1 MGSEIQ
7 MAKITG
13 AQMIMKCL
21 KEEGVEVIFGY
32 PGGKVIPLYDSL
44 FDSDIRHILVR
55 HEQGAAHAA
64 DGYARVTGKTGV
76 CIATSGPGG
85 TNLVTGIANA
95 YMDSIPMVAI
105 TGQVSRDQIGTDAF
119 QEADITGIAAP
130 VTKHDYLVKDVK
142 ELPREI
148 KEAFKIAS
156 TGRPG
161 PVLID
166 IPVDVTSDLI
176 DEDFKAEI
184 NLPGYKPTIKGNLK
198 QVKQAARKIAESKKP
213 VIFAGGGVISSGASD
228 ILRKFIKV
236 SKIPVITSL
245 LGMGSFPETDQ
256 LSLSMAGMH
265 GTKYANLAFTE
276 ADLIIA
282 VGVRFDDRVTGK
294 LSEFA
299 PNAGVIHID
308 IDPAEIGKN
317 IKVLIPIVG
326 DAKIVLTDLKN
337 EYENYIEKKGIQDR
351 KEWLSR
357 IKHLKKAY
365 PLRYDRNSS
374 KVKPAYV
381 VEKIYELTGGD
392 AIICTEVGQNQ
403 MWAAQFYKFTQPR
416 TLVSSGGL
424 GTMGFGLPAAIGA
437 KIGRPDKTVIDIAGD
452 GSIQMVSQE
461 LSTAVTNKINIKI
474 MLLNNGYLGLVREW
488 QEFFFKKRYS
498 QTCIY
503 NCVDFVKLAEAYGGV
518 GIRVKKKEE
527 VEGAIKKALK
537 TNNLVLVDFW
547 VGREENVY
555 PMVAP
560 GSPIKEMIE
569 SEMLEGAY
577 NKKGGS
583 LSKILVFPV
592 YRHVPFR

>member
-1 MGSEIQ
+1 

-13 AQMIMKCL
+13 AQMIIKCL

-32 PGGKVIPLYDSL
+32 PGGKVIPLYDAL

-76 CIATSGPGG
+76 CIATSGPGA

-95 YMDSIPMVAI
+95 HMDSIPIVAI
-105 TGQVSRDQIGTDAF
+105 TGQVGTAQIGTDAF

-130 VTKHDYLVKDVK
+130 VTKHNYLVKDVK
-142 ELPREI
+142 ELPRVI
-148 KEAFKIAS
+148 KEAFRIAS

-166 IPVDVTSDLI
+166 IPVDITTDLI
-176 DEDFKAEI
+176 DENFKLDI
-184 NLPGYKPTIKGNLK
+184 SLPGYKPTLKGNLK
-198 QVKQAARKIAESKKP
+198 QVRMAAKKIAESRKP

-228 ILRKFIKV
+228 ILRKFVKIA
-236 SKIPVITSL
+236 KIPVITSL
-245 LGMGSFPETDQ
+245 LGMGSFPENNE

-299 PNAGVIHID
+299 PEADIIHID

-317 IKVLIPIVG
+317 VKVLIPVVG
-326 DAKIVLTDLKN
+326 DAKIVLTDLEN
-337 EYENYIEKKGIQDR
+337 EYRKYIEKKGIPDR

-357 IKHLKKAY
+357 IKKLKEDY
-365 PLRYDRNSS
+365 PLKYDRSS
-374 KVKPAYV
+374 NKVKPAYV
-381 VEKIYELTGGD
+381 VEKIYELTKGD
-392 AIICTEVGQNQ
+392 AVICTEVGQNQ
-403 MWAAQFYKFTQPR
+403 MWAAQFYKFTKPR

-474 MLLNNGYLGLVREW
+474 MLLNNGYLGMVRQW

-503 NCVDFVKLAEAYGGV
+503 NCVDFVKLVEAYGGV
-518 GIRVKKKEE
+518 GFRVKKKEE
-527 VEGAIKKALK
+527 VEGAIKKALEI
-537 TNNLVLVDFW
+537 NNLVLVDFW
-547 VGREENVY
+547 IDREENVY

-560 GSPIKEMIE
+560 GSPISEMLE
-569 SEMLEGAY
+569 SEMLEG
-577 NKKGGS
+577 
-583 LSKILVFPV
+583 V
-592 YRHVPFR
+592 

>member
-1 MGSEIQ
+1 MG
-7 MAKITG
+7 KITG
-13 AQMIMKCL
+13 AQMIVKCL

-32 PGGKVIPLYDSL
+32 PGGKVLPLYDAL

-55 HEQGAAHAA
+55 HEQCAAHAA

-76 CIATSGPGG
+76 CIATSGPGA

-95 YMDSIPMVAI
+95 HMDSIPIVAI
-105 TGQVSRDQIGTDAF
+105 TGQSSTAQIGTDSF
-119 QEADITGIAAP
+119 QEADITGITAP
-130 VTKHDYLVKDVK
+130 ITKHNYLIKDI
-142 ELPREI
+142 EDLPRVI
-148 KEAFKIAS
+148 KEAFRIAS

-166 IPVDVTSDLI
+166 IPVDITTDLI
-176 DEDFKAEI
+176 DENFKVNI
-184 NLPGYKPTIKGNLK
+184 NLPGYKPTLKGNLK
-198 QVKQAARKIAESKKP
+198 QIKLAAKKIAESRKP

-228 ILRKFIKV
+228 ILRKFVKV
-236 SKIPVITSL
+236 TKIPVITSL
-245 LGMGSFPETDQ
+245 LGMGSFPEVDP
-256 LSLSMAGMH
+256 LSLKMAGMH
-265 GTKYANLAFTE
+265 GTKYANIAFTE

-299 PNAGVIHID
+299 PEAEIIHID

-317 IKVLIPIVG
+317 VKVLVPIVG
-326 DAKIVLTDLKN
+326 DARIVLTDLKS
-337 EYENYIEKKGIQDR
+337 EYEEYIEKKGIPNR
-351 KEWLSR
+351 EEWLSR
-357 IKHLKKAY
+357 IKKIKKDY
-365 PLRYDRNSS
+365 PLRYDRNSI

-381 VEKIYELTGGD
+381 VEKIYELTKGD

-403 MWAAQFYKFTQPR
+403 MWAVQYYKFTEPR

-461 LSTAVTNKINIKI
+461 LSTAAINKIAVKI
-474 MLLNNGYLGLVREW
+474 MLLNNGYLGMVRQW
-488 QEFFFKKRYS
+488 QEFFWNRRYS

-503 NCVDFVKLAEAYGGV
+503 NCVDFVKLVEAYGGV
-518 GIRVKKKEE
+518 GFRVKKKEE
-527 VEGAIKKALK
+527 VESTIKKALEI
-537 TNNLVLVDFW
+537 NNLVLVDFW
-547 VGREENVY
+547 IDREENVY

-560 GSPIKEMIE
+560 GSSI
-569 SEMLEGAY
+569 SEMLE
-577 NKKGGS
+577 S
-583 LSKILVFPV
+583 V
-592 YRHVPFR
+592 

>member
-1 MGSEIQ
+1 MG
-7 MAKITG
+7 KITG
-13 AQMIMKCL
+13 AQMIIKCL

-32 PGGKVIPLYDSL
+32 PGGKVIPLYDAL

-55 HEQGAAHAA
+55 HEQCAAHAA

-76 CIATSGPGG
+76 CIATSGPGA

-95 YMDSIPMVAI
+95 HMDSIPIVAI
-105 TGQVSRDQIGTDAF
+105 TGQSSTAQIGTDSF
-119 QEADITGIAAP
+119 QEADITGITAP
-130 VTKHDYLVKDVK
+130 ITKHNYLIKDI
-142 ELPREI
+142 EDLPRVI
-148 KEAFKIAS
+148 KEAFRIAS

-166 IPVDVTSDLI
+166 IPVDITTDLI
-176 DEDFKAEI
+176 DENFKVNI
-184 NLPGYKPTIKGNLK
+184 NLPGYKPTLKGNLK
-198 QVKQAARKIAESKKP
+198 QIKLAAKKIAESRKP

-228 ILRKFIKV
+228 ILRKFVKV
-236 SKIPVITSL
+236 TKIPVITSL
-245 LGMGSFPETDQ
+245 LGMGSFPEVDP
-256 LSLSMAGMH
+256 LSLKMAGMH
-265 GTKYANLAFTE
+265 GTKYANIAFTE

-299 PNAGVIHID
+299 PEAEIIHID

-317 IKVLIPIVG
+317 VKVLVPIVG
-326 DAKIVLTDLKN
+326 DARIVLTDLKS
-337 EYENYIEKKGIQDR
+337 EYEEYIEKKGIPNR
-351 KEWLSR
+351 EEWLSR
-357 IKHLKKAY
+357 IKKIKKDY
-365 PLRYDRNSS
+365 PLRYDRNSI

-381 VEKIYELTGGD
+381 VEKIYELTKGD

-403 MWAAQFYKFTQPR
+403 MWAVQYYKFTEPR

-461 LSTAVTNKINIKI
+461 LSTAAINKIAVKI
-474 MLLNNGYLGLVREW
+474 MLLNNGYLGMVRQW
-488 QEFFFKKRYS
+488 QEFFWNRRYS

-503 NCVDFVKLAEAYGGV
+503 NCVDFVKLVEAYGGV
-518 GIRVKKKEE
+518 GFRVKKKEE
-527 VEGAIKKALK
+527 VESTIKKALEI
-537 TNNLVLVDFW
+537 NNLVLVDFW
-547 VGREENVY
+547 IDREENVY

-560 GSPIKEMIE
+560 GSSI
-569 SEMLEGAY
+569 SEMLE
-577 NKKGGS
+577 S
-583 LSKILVFPV
+583 V
-592 YRHVPFR
+592 

>member
-1 MGSEIQ
+1 

-13 AQMIMKCL
+13 AQMIIKCL

-32 PGGKVIPLYDSL
+32 PGGKVIPLYDAL

-76 CIATSGPGG
+76 CIATSGPGA

-95 YMDSIPMVAI
+95 HMDSIPIVAI
-105 TGQVSRDQIGTDAF
+105 TGQVGTAQIGTDAF

-130 VTKHDYLVKDVK
+130 VTKHNYLVKDVK
-142 ELPREI
+142 ELPRVI
-148 KEAFKIAS
+148 KEAFRIAS

-166 IPVDVTSDLI
+166 IPVDITTDLI
-176 DEDFKAEI
+176 DENFKLDI
-184 NLPGYKPTIKGNLK
+184 SLPGYKPTLKGNLK
-198 QVKQAARKIAESKKP
+198 QVRMAAKKIAESRKP

-228 ILRKFIKV
+228 ILRKFVKIA
-236 SKIPVITSL
+236 KIPVITSL
-245 LGMGSFPETDQ
+245 LGMGSFPENNE

-265 GTKYANLAFTE
+265 GTKYANLVFTE

-299 PNAGVIHID
+299 PEANIIHID

-317 IKVLIPIVG
+317 VKVLIPVVG
-326 DAKIVLTDLKN
+326 DAKIVLTDLEN
-337 EYENYIEKKGIQDR
+337 EYRKYIEKKGIPDR

-357 IKHLKKAY
+357 IKKLKEDY
-365 PLRYDRNSS
+365 PLKYDRSS
-374 KVKPAYV
+374 NKVKPAYV
-381 VEKIYELTGGD
+381 VEKIYELTKGD

-403 MWAAQFYKFTQPR
+403 MWAAQFYKFTKPR
-416 TLVSSGGL
+416 TLISSGGL

-474 MLLNNGYLGLVREW
+474 MLLNNGYLGMVRQW

-503 NCVDFVKLAEAYGGV
+503 NCVDFVKLVEAYGGV
-518 GIRVKKKEE
+518 GFRVKKKEE
-527 VEGAIKKALK
+527 VEGAIKKALEI
-537 TNNLVLVDFW
+537 NNLVLVDFW
-547 VGREENVY
+547 IDREENVY

-560 GSPIKEMIE
+560 GSPISEMLE
-569 SEMLEGAY
+569 SEMLEG
-577 NKKGGS
+577 
-583 LSKILVFPV
+583 V
-592 YRHVPFR
+592 

>member
-1 MGSEIQ
+1 MG
-7 MAKITG
+7 KITG
-13 AQMIMKCL
+13 AQMIIKCL

-32 PGGKVIPLYDSL
+32 PGGKVIPLYDAL

-76 CIATSGPGG
+76 CIATSGPGA

-95 YMDSIPMVAI
+95 HMDSIPMVAI
-105 TGQVSRDQIGTDAF
+105 TGQVGTAQIGTDAF

-130 VTKHDYLVKDVK
+130 ITKHNYLVKNVED
-142 ELPREI
+142 LPRAI
-148 KEAFKIAS
+148 KEAFRIAS

-166 IPVDVTSDLI
+166 IPVDITTDLI
-176 DEDFKAEI
+176 DENFKADI
-184 NLPGYKPTIKGNLK
+184 SLPGYKPTIKGNLK
-198 QVKQAARKIAESKKP
+198 QVKQAAKKIAESKKP

-228 ILRKFIKV
+228 ILRKFVKV
-236 SKIPVITSL
+236 AKIPVITSL
-245 LGMGSFPETDQ
+245 LGMGSYPETDE

-299 PNAGVIHID
+299 PDADVIHID

-317 IKVLIPIVG
+317 VKVLIPIVG
-326 DAKIVLTDLKN
+326 DAKIVLTDLKS
-337 EYENYIEKKGIQDR
+337 EYEKYIEKKGIPNREQ
-351 KEWLSR
+351 WLSR
-357 IKHLKKAY
+357 IKKLKEDY
-365 PLRYDRNSS
+365 PLKYDRNSN

-381 VEKIYELTGGD
+381 VEKIYELTKGN

-403 MWAAQFYKFTQPR
+403 MWAAQFYKFTKPR

-437 KIGRPDKTVIDIAGD
+437 KIGRPEKTVIDIAGD

-474 MLLNNGYLGLVREW
+474 MLLNNGYLGMVRQW
-488 QEFFFKKRYS
+488 QQIFFKGRYS
-498 QTCIY
+498 HTCIY
-503 NCVDFVKLAEAYGGV
+503 NCVDFVKLVEAYGGV
-518 GIRVKKKEE
+518 GFRVKKKEE
-527 VEGAIKKALK
+527 VESTIKKALEI
-537 TNNLVLVDFW
+537 NNLVLVDFW
-547 VGREENVY
+547 IDREENVY

-560 GSPIKEMIE
+560 GSPISEMLE
-569 SEMLEGAY
+569 SEMLEG
-577 NKKGGS
+577 
-583 LSKILVFPV
+583 V
-592 YRHVPFR
+592 

>member
-1 MGSEIQ
+1 MG
-7 MAKITG
+7 KITG
-13 AQMIMKCL
+13 AQMIVKCL

-32 PGGKVIPLYDSL
+32 PGGKVIPLYDAL

-55 HEQGAAHAA
+55 HEQCAAHAA

-76 CIATSGPGG
+76 CIATSGPGA

-95 YMDSIPMVAI
+95 HMDSIPIVAI
-105 TGQVSRDQIGTDAF
+105 TGQSSTAQIGTDSF
-119 QEADITGIAAP
+119 QEADITGITAP
-130 VTKHDYLVKDVK
+130 ITKHNYLIKDI
-142 ELPREI
+142 EDLPRVI
-148 KEAFKIAS
+148 KEAFRIAS

-166 IPVDVTSDLI
+166 IPVDITTDLI
-176 DEDFKAEI
+176 DENFKVDI
-184 NLPGYKPTIKGNLK
+184 NLPGYKPTLKGNLK
-198 QVKQAARKIAESKKP
+198 QVKQAAKKIAESRKP

-228 ILRKFIKV
+228 ILRKFVKV
-236 SKIPVITSL
+236 TKIPVITSL
-245 LGMGSFPETDQ
+245 LGMGSFPETEQ
-256 LSLSMAGMH
+256 LSLKMAGMH

-299 PNAGVIHID
+299 PDADVIHID

-317 IKVLIPIVG
+317 VKVLIPIVG
-326 DAKIVLTDLKN
+326 DARIVLTDLKS
-337 EYENYIEKKGIQDR
+337 EYEEYIEKKGIPNR
-351 KEWLSR
+351 EEWLSR
-357 IKHLKKAY
+357 IKKIKKDY
-365 PLRYDRNSS
+365 PLRYDRNSI

-381 VEKIYELTGGD
+381 VEKIYELTKGD

-403 MWAAQFYKFTQPR
+403 MWAAQFYKFTEPR

-424 GTMGFGLPAAIGA
+424 GTMGFGLPASIGA

-474 MLLNNGYLGLVREW
+474 MLLNNGYLGMVRQW
-488 QEFFFKKRYS
+488 QEFFWNRRYS

-503 NCVDFVKLAEAYGGV
+503 NCVDFVKLVEAYGGV
-518 GIRVKKKEE
+518 GFRVKKKEE
-527 VEGAIKKALK
+527 VESTIKKALEI
-537 TNNLVLVDFW
+537 NNLVLVDFW
-547 VGREENVY
+547 IDREENVY

-560 GSPIKEMIE
+560 GSSI
-569 SEMLEGAY
+569 SEMLE
-577 NKKGGS
+577 S
-583 LSKILVFPV
+583 V
-592 YRHVPFR
+592 